1 MLISTLPAPLS
12 GRQRC
17 PPGRKQRKKTL
28 SWFTLFLPLRSPF
41 CSPRGEG
48 PGAGPR
54 LPAPHPKRPK
64 GQQTTELSLKGR
76 ANDDRPVSRPF
87 QRGKLS
93 VPDRPEG
100 PLLCD
105 VVDMR
110 VLQAQSPRTHASRD
124 GRAAAAGGHSAP
136 SAHPLGVPELQW
148 TGPRRGTAT
157 HPCPAA
163 SWPRRLPGA
172 DRLVQTKLREPE
184 NSGVPRP
191 LR

>member
-1 MLISTLPAPLS
+1 MST
-12 GRQRC
+12 G
-17 PPGRKQRKKTL
+17 KKTKEENALMVHTL
-28 SWFTLFLPLRSPF
+28 SPITLTLLF
-41 CSPRGEG
+41 PRGEG
-48 PGAGPR
+48 PGAGTR
-54 LPAPHPKRPK
+54 LPTPHPKRPK

-87 QRGKLS
+87 QHGKLS

-157 HPCPAA
+157 RPCPAA